1 MTEAIEESVVEVVS
15 CTLAD
20 IMAETFAEQ
29 AVDPLQPSM
38 KLLG

>member
-1 MTEAIEESVVEVVS
+1 MAEAVEEPVVEVIS
-15 CTLAD
+15 CISAD

-38 KLLG
+38 KILG

>member
-1 MTEAIEESVVEVVS
+1 MAEEPKEPVVEVVS

-29 AVDPLQPSM
+29 AVDPLQPSV
-38 KLLG
+38 KILG